1 MLVFLSVM
9 IEHEQCF
16 LLECKNMF
24 KLYLAAVIGFL
35 FSYSVMAAENQMS
48 EYKLGTGDK
57 ITVYVFDEPDLSLD
71 YTLSDAGTI
80 SYPFLGEI
88 RVLGMTVGELENR
101 IASSLAAGYLVDPKV
116 NVTIKEYKQFYIEGE
131 VEKSGGYVYQPGL
144 TLRKAVSLAGGMT
157 ERASEKKIFVI
168 RESDP
173 DKQRKSISMNDP
185 VYPGDIVTV
194 EQGFF

>member
-1 MLVFLSVM
+1 ML
-9 IEHEQCF
+9 
-16 LLECKNMF
+16 
-24 KLYLAAVIGFL
+24 KLYLVAVMGFIL
-35 FSYSVMAAENQMS
+35 SFSTVAAENQMS

-101 IASSLAAGYLVDPKV
+101 IASSLAAGYLIDPKV

-173 DKQRKSISMNDP
+173 EKQRKSISMNDP
-185 VYPGDIVTV
+185 VYPGDIITV

>member
-1 MLVFLSVM
+1 MLVFLSVLEDDDKSYFIGVRNVSKLLFAM
-9 IEHEQCF
+9 TICLF
-16 LLECKNMF
+16 LSNN
-24 KLYLAAVIGFL
+24 VG
-35 FSYSVMAAENQMS
+35 AAENQMS

-173 DKQRKSISMNDP
+173 DKQRKSIGMSDP

>member
-1 MLVFLSVM
+1 MIKFFLATVTGLMLSLVV
-9 IEHEQCF
+9 
-16 LLECKNMF
+16 
-24 KLYLAAVIGFL
+24 YAA
-35 FSYSVMAAENQMS
+35 NDQMS

-88 RVLGMTVGELENR
+88 RVLGMTVGELENK
-101 IASSLAAGYLVDPKV
+101 IAASLAAGYLVDPKV

-144 TLRKAVSLAGGMT
+144 TLRKAISLAGGMT
-157 ERASEKKIFVI
+157 ERASERKIFVI
-168 RESDP
+168 RESDSN
-173 DKQRKSISMNDP
+173 KQRQLIGMDDP